1 MKMGQVI
8 GMRNI
13 FYLYIAAALII
24 GVADPA
30 QYNYEKPRIKGV
42 GYRNSTSELEKANW
56 FYNQGEYDEAILAYD
71 EAIRLEPE
79 DAAAWNNKGNALD
92 DLGRYDEA
100 ILAYDEA
107 IRLDPEFAV
116 AWYNKGNAL
125 RDVGKYD
132 EAIKAYDQAI
142 SINPQYANAW
152 NNKGVALQALGRT
165 SEADAA
171 FAKAEELENA
181 A

>member
-1 MKMGQVI
+1 M
-8 GMRNI
+8 
-13 FYLYIAAALII
+13 
-24 GVADPA
+24 
-30 QYNYEKPRIKGV
+30 
-42 GYRNSTSELEKANW
+42 
-56 FYNQGEYDEAILAYD
+56 
-71 EAIRLEPE
+71 
-79 DAAAWNNKGNALD
+79 
-92 DLGRYDEA
+92 
-100 ILAYDEA
+100 
-107 IRLDPEFAV
+107 
-116 AWYNKGNAL
+116 
-125 RDVGKYD
+125 GKYD

>member
-1 MKMGQVI
+1 MKRT
-8 GMRNI
+8 RNI
-13 FYLYIAAALII
+13 LSGRLLAAVLAVMLLCMPAFAWGDSWGKSSAFEVQTTNGGLDSLSAEEWFNEGNALYDL
-24 GVADPA
+24 G
-30 QYNYEKPRIKGV
+30 KH
-42 GYRNSTSELEKANW
+42 
-56 FYNQGEYDEAILAYD
+56 DEAIKAYD
-71 EAIRLEPE
+71 RSISINPQYAE
-79 DAAAWNNKGNALD
+79 AWNNKGNALYG
-92 DLGRYDEA
+92 L
-100 ILAYDEA
+100 
-107 IRLDPEFAV
+107 
-116 AWYNKGNAL
+116 
-125 RDVGKYD
+125 GKYD